1 MITAKKKIMTMAAA
15 LLAALWPAAALA
27 QEEQSISAGDTAFV
41 LTSAAMVLFMTVG
54 LGFFYGGLV
63 RRKNILSVLMQC
75 MFMMCLIS
83 VIWVLYGYSL
93 AFGPSVGGFIRQ
105 SGLGRA
111 EGRGAGAFGHLRHNG
126 SAFRLHDVSGYVR
139 NNHARAYSGSV
150 RGAGCASRAS
160 WFSQFCG

>member
-15 LLAALWPAAALA
+15 LLAALWPAAAFA
-27 QEEQSISAGDTAFV
+27 QEEQSVSAGDTAFV

-93 AFGPSVGGFIRQ
+93 AFGPSVGGFIG
-105 SGLGRA
+105 SLDWVGLKGVGLA
-111 EGRGAGAFGHLRHNG
+111 PSDSYGTTVPHFA
-126 SAFRLHDVSGYVR
+126 
-139 NNHARAYSGSV
+139 
-150 RGAGCASRAS
+150 
-160 WFSQFCG
+160 